1 MMKLDNL
8 STLIHD
14 EAKKLAK
21 TKSEPEI
28 SHYDML
34 LRDVIALSLSLR
46 HQKSTTMRIAG
57 NKMLRNLQLILK
69 EGSDLH
75 TAISE
80 LHHDA
85 GESMTKD
92 KHVID
97 RIYPHIEFLDLCR
110 LQK

>member
-1 MMKLDNL
+1 MKLDNL
-8 STLIHD
+8 SALIHD
-14 EAKKLAK
+14 EAKKLSK

-46 HQKSTTMRIAG
+46 HQESTAMRLAG
-57 NKMLRNLQLILK
+57 NKMLRNLQWVLK
-69 EGSDLH
+69 DGTDLH
-75 TAISE
+75 TAISD

-85 GESMTKD
+85 GESIAID

-97 RIYPHIEFLDLCR
+97 TIHPHIEFLDLCGIP
-110 LQK
+110 K

>member
-34 LRDVIALSLSLR
+34 LRDVIALSLSLH
-46 HQKSTTMRIAG
+46 HQESSTMKLAG
-57 NKMLRNLQLILK
+57 NKMLMNLQWVLK

-80 LHHDA
+80 LRHDA
-85 GESMTKD
+85 GESITKD
-92 KHVID
+92 KHIID
-97 RIYPHIEFLDLCR
+97 KIHPHIEFLDLCR
-110 LQK
+110 IPK